1 MEYVTLFID
10 MQKLITNTG
19 QIMIKN
25 KELSYVKYL
34 DVNNL
39 YGWAMLQKFPVTEF
53 KWVEDISEF
62 NEVFIKS

>member
-25 KELSYVKYL
+25 KELSYLKYL